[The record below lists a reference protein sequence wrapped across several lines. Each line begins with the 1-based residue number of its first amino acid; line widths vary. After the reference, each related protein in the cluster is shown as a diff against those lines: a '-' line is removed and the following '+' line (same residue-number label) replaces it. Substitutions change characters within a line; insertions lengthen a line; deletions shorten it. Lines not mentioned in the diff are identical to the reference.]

1 MIRKNLTPQD
11 IRREGFRALLERL
24 GPVGAIR
31 FIQQYDAGRGDY
43 TAERKSWLGDLTID
57 EVLEKERDQN
67 SES

>member
-11 IRREGFRALLERL
+11 IRREGCRALLERL